1 MTTNK
6 PLDLQELRTLAAK
19 ASPGPW
25 WIDSHGHSMSDRN
38 HKTVFQ
44 AVDLV
49 KPAFRNPETG
59 NLSHWPN
66 DWDASF
72 IAAANP
78 ETVLSLLDT
87 IETLQAK
94 CEQLRKDA
102 ELWESI
108 HDEIH
113 RRADKEHALADQC
126 DFDVTIMYE
135 DYAAI
140 DAAMEKED
148 KP

>member
-1 MTTNK
+1 MTINK
-6 PLDLQELRTLAAK
+6 PLDLQVLRALAEK

-25 WIDSHGHSMSDRN
+25 WIGSHGHSMSDRD

-44 AVDLV
+44 AVDLI
-49 KPAFRNPETG
+49 KPAVRHPETG

-87 IETLQAK
+87 IETLQSE
-94 CEQLRKDA
+94 CERLRNLLGQCRPVMHAQSGASHLA
-102 ELWESI
+102 EGFRPKRNRW
-108 HDEIH
+108 DELVE
-113 RRADKEHALADQC
+113 R
-126 DFDVTIMYE
+126 
-135 DYAAI
+135 I
-140 DAAMEKED
+140 DAAMRGEKQ
-148 KP
+148 